1 MTLTSHGH
9 HIPGTSRDD
18 EDPNASV
25 HRCGGI
31 VLCRVCRTYV
41 GLKSQTETPLVF
53 EVAMRILI
61 ADLEKAQRAGK
72 EIYTYE
78 DIQDR
83 LKVILDESI
92 PPEKSVCAT
101 CTGTSRETTGLVCQ
115 DCGRDYGNVA

>member
-9 HIPGTSRDD
+9 HIPGTSRED
-18 EDPNASV
+18 EDPEAKV
-25 HRCGGI
+25 ARCGGI
-31 VLCRVCRTYV
+31 VLCHHCKTYV

-61 ADLEKAQRAGK
+61 ADLERAERAGM
-72 EIYTYE
+72 EIFTYE

-83 LKVILDESI
+83 LKAILDDSI

-101 CTGTSRETTGLVCQ
+101 CMGARRETTGLVCQ
-115 DCGRDYGNVA
+115 DCGKDYGRVA